1 MYKNLGGIV
10 MKKKLLAALLC
21 AALVAASF
29 VGCSQTAP
37 AAPAASAPAADA
49 NSAAAPAA
57 PAASDKKIKVILI
70 TMDSTDQ
77 HWVSVDK
84 GAKQAAE
91 AIGNVDYK
99 WMAPDKKDDAQ
110 QIERVNNA
118 IADGADAIMIAAN
131 GPDAITASLEDAKS
145 KGIKIIY
152 VDSPANT
159 KAEATFATDNQAAGK
174 TAGDE
179 MLKALT
185 AAGKTSGKIGIVNVN
200 SATAS
205 TVAREKGFRSAFDGK
220 GYTLL
225 ATQYGEGDAAKS
237 QDIADNYITEGVV
250 GIFGANEGSTVGA
263 GNAIKGS
270 GKKDIVGVGFD
281 KSDSI
286 FSLIKDGSLLCAMA
300 QNPDVMGSE
309 GMKAAVQA
317 VKGEKIEKTSV
328 DTGVSVL
335 TKDKIQ

>member
-1 MYKNLGGIV
+1 
-10 MKKKLLAALLC
+10 MKKKILAILLC
-21 AALVAASF
+21 AAMAVTAFAGCGQAAN
-29 VGCSQTAP
+29 P
-37 AAPAASAPAADA
+37 ASAENTASAGDA
-49 NSAAAPAA
+49 GSAAAP
-57 PAASDKKIKVILI
+57 ASDKKIKVILI
-70 TMDSTDQ
+70 TMDSLDQ

-84 GAKQAAE
+84 GAQKAVAE
-91 AIGNVDYK
+91 LGNIEYK

-131 GPDAITASLEDAKS
+131 GPDAISASLEDAKA

-152 VDSPANT
+152 VDSPAKT
-159 KAEATFATDNQAAGK
+159 EGIATFATDNEAAGK
-174 TAGDE
+174 TAGEE
-179 MLKALT
+179 MLKALE
-185 AAGKTSGKIGIVNVN
+185 AAGKKDGKIGIVNVN

-205 TVAREKGFRSAFDGK
+205 TVAREKGFRAAFDGK

-225 ATQYGEGDAAKS
+225 QTQYGEGDATKS
-237 QDIADNYITEGVV
+237 QDIADNYITEGAV
-250 GIFGANEGSTVGA
+250 GIFGCNEGSTVGA

-300 QNPDVMGSE
+300 QNPDVMGYE
-309 GMKAAVQA
+309 GMKAAVKA
-317 VKGEKIEKTSV
+317 VKGETIEKTSV

-335 TKDKIQ
+335 NKDTIK